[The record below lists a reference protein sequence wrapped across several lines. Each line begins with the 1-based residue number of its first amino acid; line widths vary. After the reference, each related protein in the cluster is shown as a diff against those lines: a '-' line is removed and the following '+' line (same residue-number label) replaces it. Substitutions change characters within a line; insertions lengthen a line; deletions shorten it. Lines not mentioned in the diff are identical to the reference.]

1 MFKIS
6 FYLSVILAVF
16 VVLFVLF
23 FENNFNIS
31 TKKRT
36 GNFIE
41 EKNSSVFT
49 KMGFVL
55 LPLQKKAPDLLLRS
69 LDGKSY
75 GLDKYLGK
83 VVIVNFWAIWCPP
96 CIREMPS
103 IQKAYEKYKMKGL
116 EVLAISLDSK
126 DFVKIKE
133 FVKELKLTFS
143 IAYDPED
150 NAKFK
155 YEVRSIPTT
164 FIIDSKG
171 NLIAY
176 SRGPRDWDSSDANQL
191 IEYILSK

>member
-23 FENNFNIS
+23 FENTFNIS
-31 TKKRT
+31 TKKST

-41 EKNSSVFT
+41 EKNSSVFI

-103 IQKAYEKYKMKGL
+103 IQKAYEKYKEKGL

-126 DFVKIKE
+126 DFVKIKK
-133 FVKELKLTFS
+133 FVKDLKLTFS

-155 YEVRSIPTT
+155 YEVRKS
-164 FIIDSKG
+164 
-171 NLIAY
+171 L
-176 SRGPRDWDSSDANQL
+176 WL
-191 IEYILSK
+191 

>member
-1 MFKIS
+1 MV
-6 FYLSVILAVF
+6 LTVL
-16 VVLFVLF
+16 VVLFVLL
-23 FENNFNIS
+23 FENTFNIS
-31 TKKRT
+31 TKKT
-36 GNFIE
+36 TNNFVV
-41 EKNSSVFT
+41 EKSSSLFT

-55 LPLQKKAPDLLLRS
+55 LPLEKKAPDLVLRS
-69 LDGKSY
+69 LDGNSY
-75 GLDKYLGK
+75 GLDKFSGK
-83 VVIVNFWAIWCPP
+83 VVLVNFWAIWCPP

-103 IQKAYEKYKMKGL
+103 IQKAYEKFKEKGL

-133 FVKELKLTFS
+133 FVKKLKLTFS

-155 YEVRSIPTT
+155 YEVSSIPTT
-164 FIIDSKG
+164 FIIDSNG